1 MVQWNNFNFI
11 TRNIARSLNESPTA
25 FCNRTY
31 IFDMYWVIDEKQSQ
45 FEGYNGNFV
54 NQFYQ
59 NQFDSKRTNIT
70 WIEYLKT

>member
-1 MVQWNNFNFI
+1 MSDVF
-11 TRNIARSLNESPTA
+11 
-25 FCNRTY
+25 
-31 IFDMYWVIDEKQSQ
+31 DEKQSQ

-54 NQFYQ
+54 NQFYK